1 MENNFIMG
9 DLHWKKIQSC
19 IMPKDGKETMQLKI
33 VKIIF
38 TNFIVKEMC

>member
-1 MENNFIMG
+1 METIS
-9 DLHWKKIQSC
+9 LWVTCTEKIQAC
-19 IMPKDGKETMQLKI
+19 IMPKDGKETLQLKI